1 MRVTSPPFANV
12 SMAAAQT
19 EAFTET
25 GGSAALGVTK
35 ATNDLVL
42 TTAGLRLNGVSLG
55 AFDLS
60 GSAGWRHAFGELDAP
75 GTHRLAGGSAF
86 TVLTTD
92 AGRDAAVLD
101 LKVDWRPSANFS
113 IGAGV
118 GLVTGDG
125 SNDRRGSVS
134 LQYRF

>member
-1 MRVTSPPFANV
+1 
-12 SMAAAQT
+12 
-19 EAFTET
+19 
-25 GGSAALGVTK
+25 
-35 ATNDLVL
+35 
-42 TTAGLRLNGVSLG
+42 
-55 AFDLS
+55 
-60 GSAGWRHAFGELDAP
+60 
-75 GTHRLAGGSAF
+75 
-86 TVLTTD
+86 VLTTD

-125 SNDRRGSVS
+125 SDDRRGSVS

>member
-1 MRVTSPPFANV
+1 MASARTDAFA
-12 SMAAAQT
+12 
-19 EAFTET
+19 ET
-25 GGSAALGVTK
+25 GGSAALGVAK
-35 ATNDLVL
+35 ATDDL
-42 TTAGLRLNGVSLG
+42 TFSTAGVRVNGISIG
-55 AFDLS
+55 AFGLS